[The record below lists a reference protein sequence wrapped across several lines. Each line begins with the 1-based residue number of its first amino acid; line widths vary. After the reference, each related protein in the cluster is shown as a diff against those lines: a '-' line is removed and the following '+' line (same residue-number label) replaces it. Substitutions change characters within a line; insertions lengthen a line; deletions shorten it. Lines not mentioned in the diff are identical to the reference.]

1 MKYMKTLKQ
10 AFEEWAKDKRFA
22 VLAAKSRT
30 AFTRVYLGLYGI
42 QDVSMFTEE
51 YTRNCILN
59 SRESKENKVKAT
71 SALIHI
77 LGWLSEKGEAVK
89 PGFTY
94 GIATDDVLPARVTKQ
109 SQEAPVA
116 KVRGGARQ
124 PRPVAEI
131 NPVTLV
137 VIERFPSV
145 AAATRKYGFANL
157 AQNCRG
163 HYPRNGRYFAYLDE
177 LKGWKP
183 KGGQSKRRD
192 SRIEEN
198 INNTTNCQSL

>member
-1 MKYMKTLKQ
+1 MKTLKQ

-30 AFTRVYLGLYGI
+30 AFTRVYLGLYGM

-51 YTRNCILN
+51 YTRN
-59 SRESKENKVKAT
+59 
-71 SALIHI
+71 
-77 LGWLSEKGEAVK
+77 
-89 PGFTY
+89 
-94 GIATDDVLPARVTKQ
+94 TDDVLPAHVTKQ

-116 KVRGGARQ
+116 TVRGGARQ

-183 KGGQSKRRD
+183 KGGQSERRD